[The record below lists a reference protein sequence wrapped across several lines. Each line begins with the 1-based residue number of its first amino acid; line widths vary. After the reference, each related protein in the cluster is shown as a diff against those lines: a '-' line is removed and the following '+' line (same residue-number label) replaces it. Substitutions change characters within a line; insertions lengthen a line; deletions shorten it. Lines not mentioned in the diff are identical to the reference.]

1 MFSKAVESYFHK
13 TKAYNSKHLYDMFS
27 TALDPVINEL
37 EIEDIELK
45 DGYESRDD
53 AEWTDIHLIV
63 QKHCVTFSEPRF
75 DSKIK
80 DAWIYGV
87 IYDLGYTWKDILYG
101 GEFDIFDTYE
111 PPKRIA
117 EGKIYSNNIVE
128 WLRSNISQ

>member
-1 MFSKAVESYFHK
+1 
-13 TKAYNSKHLYDMFS
+13 MFS
-27 TALDPVINEL
+27 TALDLVINEL

-63 QKHCVTFSEPRF
+63 QKQCVTFSEPSF

-87 IYDLGYTWKDILYG
+87 IYDIGYTWKDILYG
-101 GEFDIFDTYE
+101 GEFDIFGTYE

-117 EGKIYSNNIVE
+117 EGKIYSNNIIE
-128 WLRSNISQ
+128 LLRSNISQ